1 MICYEEHIHVDISFL
16 LRWMLMI
23 NALETALGKLSL
35 DAKYSACGHK
45 VGSFYVRAHMISR
58 PIPAVKNNA
67 KQKGIKQCKHS

>member
-1 MICYEEHIHVDISFL
+1 M
-16 LRWMLMI
+16 M

-35 DAKYSACGHK
+35 DTKYSI
-45 VGSFYVRAHMISR
+45 VRVDIRWVRSMFEAHMISR